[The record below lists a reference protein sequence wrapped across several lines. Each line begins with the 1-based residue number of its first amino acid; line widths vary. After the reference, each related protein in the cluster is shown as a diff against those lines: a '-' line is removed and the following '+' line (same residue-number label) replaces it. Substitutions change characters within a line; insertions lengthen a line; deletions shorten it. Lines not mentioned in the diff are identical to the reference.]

1 MNYHAIRYQDTLNGP
16 GFRTV
21 IFVSGCEHHCKGCHN
36 PETWEPD
43 SGKPFTD
50 KEMNEIIESLKN
62 PDIDGITFSGG
73 DPLYVFNLYTKLDI
87 CRVIRLTPETSNKSI
102 WVYTG
107 YVFEERIKSYCNRVK
122 NHDFDTYSDISNPF
136 LDKAFCKGLFNV
148 DMDAIKTWCTF
159 NEILKLIDVLVDG
172 PFIESLKDSNY
183 TFAGSTNQRLID
195 MKATLTDVKRD
206 ELGNIIN
213 TGAIKLWH
221 SKF

>member
-16 GFRTV
+16 GYRTV
-21 IFVSGCEHHCKGCHN
+21 LFVAGCEHHCKGCHN
-36 PETWEPD
+36 PETWDPD

-73 DPLYVFNLYTKLDI
+73 DPLYVFNLYTILDI
-87 CRVIRLTPETSNKSI
+87 CRTIRRTPETSNKSI

-107 YVFEERIKSYCNRVK
+107 YVFEERIKSYCNRVNK
-122 NHDFDTYSDISNPF
+122 QGFDTYSDISN
-136 LDKAFCKGLFNV
+136 
-148 DMDAIKTWCTF
+148 KTWCTF

-183 TFAGSTNQRLID
+183 IFAGSTNQRLID

-213 TGAIKLWH
+213 TGAMKLWH